1 MRKVMIVILAL
12 AIGLASAAPG
22 AQAQDPGGATPAAPT
37 TWSAPAV
44 IYPEAWPDPLR
55 FSLDDTGTRLAAL
68 IPHSGSSPTNRHIVV
83 SELVGG
89 AWQEPVVVAENGA
102 YSDDPFQVLP
112 QQTHPVLSGDGATIA
127 YVGYTGTTYA
137 AYTVDRLDDV
147 TWSAPALVPANL
159 PNTHYWIS
167 LSQDGNTLALSDFPF
182 FGIQQLYVITRQ
194 NGAWGA
200 PQLIG
205 PGGNPSLSAD
215 GMKLA
220 FWRNAQ
226 VAFTELVGGVWAP
239 PVQLTTNDPNDF
251 FVEYPQMSTD
261 GRAIYYWLVELKPEG
276 QTLIRT
282 SQDLYILRRTGSA
295 WSAPQKITP
304 TPVLPA
310 SVTDGPA
317 AADRYATRII
327 YTRPVTVT
335 DPGDGHVY
343 VDSSHLELSEG
354 ITNTWQTTRLV
365 AANGYGNYNKWP
377 RLTPDGKI
385 LVFDGG
391 IRYRSEQ
398 SVYGALWQM
407 TTDSAPP
414 TPPWA
419 FSVTGQVGIGGGSLF
434 SPFDNIGY
442 RFGPGTFASPVDF
455 THSFQPAPPA
465 PPPPPPPGMTN
476 IGGIGGIGGLGGSFS
491 ASALGPGGLPLQPLQ
506 PVTVTVDYGA
516 TDTGATI
523 PGSLS
528 LWWMNLGQWT
538 PLPSQDDPAT
548 QVMTATINHLSDFAV
563 FGETNSLFLPVVVR

>member
-1 MRKVMIVILAL
+1 LLLTAP
-12 AIGLASAAPG
+12 AAR
-22 AQAQDPGGATPAAPT
+22 AQDGPDIANDWGEPT
-37 TWSAPAV
+37 V
-44 IYPEAWPDPLR
+44 LYPETWPDPLR
-55 FSLDDTGTRLAAL
+55 FSLDDTGTRLTAL
-68 IPHSGSSPTNRHIVV
+68 IPQSGSSPTTRHIVF

-137 AYTVDRLDDV
+137 AYVVDRLDDV

-182 FGIQQLYVITRQ
+182 FGIQQVYVITRQ

-205 PGGNPSLSAD
+205 TGGNPSLSAD
-215 GMKLA
+215 GKKLA
-220 FWRNAQ
+220 FGRNAQ
-226 VAFTELVGGVWAP
+226 VAFTELVGGVWTA
-239 PVQLTTNDPNDF
+239 PVQLTTNDPNEF
-251 FVEYPQMSTD
+251 FVEYPQMSAD
-261 GRAIYYWLVELKPEG
+261 GRAIHYWLVELVPDGKA
-276 QTLIRT
+276 LIRT
-282 SQDLYILRRTGSA
+282 SQDLYILRRTGSD

-317 AADRYATRII
+317 AADRYATRLI
-327 YTRPVTVT
+327 YTRPVTIT

-377 RLTPDGKI
+377 RLTPDGKP

-391 IRYRSEQ
+391 IRYRNEQ
-398 SVYGALWQM
+398 VVYGALWQM
-407 TTDSAPP
+407 TTDAAPP
-414 TPPWA
+414 LPPWA
-419 FSVTGQVGIGGGSLF
+419 FSITEEIGPAGGSLI
-434 SPFDNIGY
+434 STFDNIRY
-442 RFGPGTFASPVDF
+442 LFGAGAFGGAVAF
-455 THSFQPAPPA
+455 THSFRPAPPS
-465 PPPPPPPGMTN
+465 PPPPPPPGMSG

-491 ASALGPGGLPLQPLQ
+491 ASALGPGGLPVQPLQ
-506 PVTVTVDYGA
+506 PFTVTVDYSS

-528 LWWMNLGQWT
+528 LWWLNGGQWAQ
-538 PLPSQDDPAT
+538 LPSGDNPAT
-548 QVMTATINHLSDFAV
+548 QVMTATVSHLSEFAV
-563 FGETNSLFLPVVVR
+563 FGETNSLFLPVILQRSGQHAD